1 MKGRFAFIVISA
13 VALLALACADTDR
26 TMPVPTPAAVA
37 PTPAPVPLEFPQ
49 DEGPHENRLEWW
61 YYSGHLQDEAGDEYG
76 FHFVVFQSLDP
87 LVYQD
92 FGNGLGTAYAAQ
104 FGLTSVGSGR
114 HIQDA
119 RFSRGEQPQ
128 SGLAL
133 NGFQVADWS
142 LSANPDLHTID
153 AGTDDVRLSLS
164 MTPTNPPA
172 LHNDIGWLAGPTTGW
187 TYYYSRPRM
196 AAGGMLELDGQRFT
210 VSGDVWMDHQWGE
223 FFVLGNPAGWQWFGI
238 QLDDGTEL
246 MVTQTRNVDG
256 DIDALYG
263 SFIEIDGSLK
273 SIGLNLGELE
283 LITEG
288 SWTSPHTGAEYPSG
302 WVIRLPEEE
311 LHIEIYPV
319 VDDQEIISTRPD
331 SAIYW
336 EGKVSINGTRAGS
349 PITGDGFVELTGYVL
364 PEPLPWRVLST
375 VDRHVEVA
383 E

>member
-1 MKGRFAFIVISA
+1 MRGRVAFIVISA
-13 VALLALACADTDR
+13 VALLVLACADTDR

-37 PTPAPVPLEFPQ
+37 PTPVPVPLEFPQ

-87 LVYQD
+87 LAPGD
-92 FGNGLGTAYAAQ
+92 SENGQGPVYAAQ
-104 FGLTSVGSGR
+104 FGLTTVNSGR
-114 HIQDA
+114 HIQGA
-119 RFSRGEQPQ
+119 RFSSGEQPQ
-128 SGLAL
+128 SGPGLS
-133 NGFQVADWS
+133 GFRVADWS
-142 LSANPDLHTID
+142 LSANPDLHAID
-153 AGTDDVRLSLS
+153 AGTDGVRLSLS
-164 MTPTNPPA
+164 MTPTKPPA
-172 LHNDIGWLAGPTTGW
+172 LHNDIGWLAGPSTGW

-196 AAGGMLELDGQRFT
+196 AAEGTLELDGQRFT
-210 VSGDVWMDHQWGE
+210 VSGEVWMDHQWGE

-238 QLDDGTEL
+238 QMDDGTEL

-273 SIGLNLGELE
+273 SIGPNPGELE
-283 LITEG
+283 LTTEG

-302 WVIRLPEEE
+302 WVIKLQAEE
-311 LHIEIYPV
+311 LQIEIYPV

-336 EGKVSINGTRAGS
+336 EGKVSINGTRAGN
-349 PITGDGFVELTGYVL
+349 PVTGDGFVELTGYVL
-364 PEPLPWRVLST
+364 PEPLPWRILST
-375 VDRHVEVA
+375 ADRQVEVA

>member
-1 MKGRFAFIVISA
+1 MRRRFAFIATSA
-13 VALLALACADTDR
+13 ITLLALACTDTDR
-26 TMPVPTPAAVA
+26 TVPVPAPAALS
-37 PTPAPVPLEFPQ
+37 PTPSPVALSFPQ

-61 YYSGHLQDEAGDEYG
+61 YYSGHLQDETGNEYG

-87 LVYQD
+87 LN
-92 FGNGLGTAYAAQ
+92 FGSPENGQGPGYAAQ
-104 FGLTSVGSGR
+104 FGLTNVGTDE

-119 RFSRGEQPQ
+119 RFSSGAQPQ
-128 SGLAL
+128 SGPGLSGL
-133 NGFQVADWS
+133 RVADWS
-142 LSANPDLHTID
+142 LSANPDLHAFD

-164 MTPTNPPA
+164 MTPTKPPT

-196 AAGGMLELDGQRFT
+196 TAEGTLELDGQRLT

-223 FFVLGNPAGWQWFGI
+223 FFVLGHPAGWQWFGI

-256 DIDALYG
+256 EIDALYG
-263 SFIEIDGSLK
+263 SFINSDGSLN
-273 SIGLNLGELE
+273 SIGPNSGEIE
-283 LITEG
+283 LTTEG
-288 SWTSPHTGAEYPSG
+288 SWISPHTGAEYPAG
-302 WVIRLPEEE
+302 WVINLTGEE
-311 LHIEIYPV
+311 LQIEIYPV

-336 EGKVSINGTRAGS
+336 EGQVSISGTRAGN
-349 PITGDGFVELTGYVL
+349 PVTGDGFVELTGYVL
-364 PEPLPWRVLST
+364 PEPLPWRSLALA
-375 VDRHVEVA
+375 DGQVEVS